1 MIKKELV
8 VHIESNEE
16 GEFIK
21 VNALATD
28 PGYFLLSLGVNRIVI
43 NGAELVEALN
53 SIDYYATLFNQE
65 SIAREQR
72 IKAPPKAMSI
82 APAPVRATKKSK
94 VAKEDEGAIVLDPI
108 MRLGPTA
115 SELALEK
122 QTQHMKGDTIVITE
136 KK

>member
-8 VHIESNEE
+8 VHIETNEE

-21 VNALATD
+21 VNALDTE
-28 PGYFLLSLGVNRIVI
+28 PGYFLLSLGSNRMVI
-43 NGAELVEALN
+43 NGEELVDAMN
-53 SIDYYATLFNQE
+53 SIGYYATLFRQE

-72 IKAPPKAMSI
+72 NKAPPKAMSI
-82 APAPVRATKKSK
+82 APVSVKTTKKSK

-108 MRLGPTA
+108 MRLGPTE
-115 SELALEK
+115 SELALER
-122 QTQHMKGDTIVITE
+122 QTKHMKGETLVLTE